1 MGVVDQKS
9 FTLQPKFLNYFDI
22 EKKPSWKKMKISM
35 ILVALSIAV
44 VSEAKDAA
52 FKERFYHKVGEF
64 KDAVNALKSAKLE
77 AIEDKKRSTRSVKDP
92 SFKARFMQK
101 VGEFKNSVNNLK
113 IAIKG
118 KKNKKVED
126 WPEEE
131 LAIPT
136 TKCHTVFDEVWQE
149 ECSTKFNN
157 SCRME
162 TKPVCHTIN
171 AKECSPEPK
180 QSCSWV
186 LENKCKTISVPSCS
200 VDWEQR
206 CTNKPLCSTVHK
218 KVCNNVEKDVCVDEF
233 DKVCTMTSVKV
244 CRKVAVREE
253 VDLEDFP
260 EVEPVVHV
268 KGKGEKGLFKNA
280 ILDKIEEKTNMKID
294 SIEAKLLKKR
304 EKGEKGKIVKRH
316 TADKKAQKKAAK
328 AEKKAAKAHKINSFL
343 DKIEEKTNKKFDS
356 IASKLAPLQS
366 KLAGKFFKGKGVKAK
381 GGLPIKVKY
390 VKSCE
395 DEPRKTCKTLPR
407 QICHKESV
415 PVCTH
420 ESEESCVEKEIC
432 KSWPKKNCEMVHKET
447 CWPFPTKKCTE
458 VTTSVC
464 KFVPRQNCVEKTH
477 EVCEAIPVKH
487 CQKNLVKKPREVCIP
502 QPTIRPKE
510 DW

>member
-1 MGVVDQKS
+1 
-9 FTLQPKFLNYFDI
+9 L
-22 EKKPSWKKMKISM
+22 
-35 ILVALSIAV
+35 ILLALSIAV
-44 VSEAKDAA
+44 VSEAKDAT
-52 FKERFYHKVGEF
+52 FKERFYQKVGEF
-64 KDAVNALKSAKLE
+64 KDAVNELKAAKSE
-77 AIEDKKRSTRSVKDP
+77 AIQDKKNVGKWKRSIKDP
-92 SFKARFMQK
+92 SFKARFMEK
-101 VGEFKNSVNNLK
+101 VGAFKDSINELK
-113 IAIKG
+113 SAIKS
-118 KKNKKVED
+118 KKGKKVED

-162 TKPVCHTIN
+162 KKPVCSTIS

-206 CTNKPLCSTVHK
+206 CTNKPVCSTIHK

-233 DKVCTMTSVKV
+233 DKVCTMTKVKV

-253 VDLEDFP
+253 VEDWP
-260 EVEPVVHV
+260 EEEPVIHV
-268 KGKGEKGLFKNA
+268 KGKGEKGHFKNVA
-280 ILDKIEEKTNMKID
+280 SKLMGKLEKKEKAKIVKRHIADKKADKVHFINSKLDKIEEKTNMKIE
-294 SIEAKLLKKR
+294 S
-304 EKGEKGKIVKRH
+304 V
-316 TADKKAQKKAAK
+316 
-328 AEKKAAKAHKINSFL
+328 
-343 DKIEEKTNKKFDS
+343 
-356 IASKLAPLQS
+356 ASKLM
-366 KLAGKFFKGKGVKAK
+366 GKFTKGKGVKAK
-381 GGLPIKVKY
+381 GGAPIKVKY

-415 PVCTH
+415 PVCTS
-420 ESEESCVEKEIC
+420 EPEESCVEKESC
-432 KSWPKKNCEMVHKET
+432 KSWPKKNCEMVHKES

-464 KFVPRQNCVEKTH
+464 KFVPRQNCVDKTH
-477 EVCEAIPVKH
+477 EICEAIPTKH
-487 CQKNLVKKPREVCIP
+487 CEKKRVKKPREVCIP
-502 QPTIRPKE
+502 QPTIRTTE

>member
-1 MGVVDQKS
+1 MG
-9 FTLQPKFLNYFDI
+9 
-22 EKKPSWKKMKISM
+22 
-35 ILVALSIAV
+35 
-44 VSEAKDAA
+44 
-52 FKERFYHKVGEF
+52 
-64 KDAVNALKSAKLE
+64 
-77 AIEDKKRSTRSVKDP
+77 
-92 SFKARFMQK
+92 
-101 VGEFKNSVNNLK
+101 K

-157 SCRME
+157 SGRME
-162 TKPVCHTIN
+162 TKPICHTIN

-233 DKVCTMTSVKV
+233 VKV

-253 VDLEDFP
+253 IEDFP

-268 KGKGEKGLFKNA
+268 KGKGEKGHFKNA

-294 SIEAKLLKKR
+294 SIEAKL
-304 EKGEKGKIVKRH
+304 
-316 TADKKAQKKAAK
+316 
-328 AEKKAAKAHKINSFL
+328 
-343 DKIEEKTNKKFDS
+343 
-356 IASKLAPLQS
+356 APLQA

-381 GGLPIKVKY
+381 GGVPIKVKY

-407 QICHKESV
+407 QVCHKESV
-415 PVCTH
+415 PICTH
-420 ESEESCVEKEIC
+420 EPEESCVEKEIC
-432 KSWPKKNCEMVHKET
+432 KSWPKKN
-447 CWPFPTKKCTE
+447 
-458 VTTSVC
+458 
-464 KFVPRQNCVEKTH
+464 
-477 EVCEAIPVKH
+477 
-487 CQKNLVKKPREVCIP
+487 
-502 QPTIRPKE
+502 
-510 DW
+510 

>member
-1 MGVVDQKS
+1 MG
-9 FTLQPKFLNYFDI
+9 
-22 EKKPSWKKMKISM
+22 
-35 ILVALSIAV
+35 
-44 VSEAKDAA
+44 
-52 FKERFYHKVGEF
+52 
-64 KDAVNALKSAKLE
+64 
-77 AIEDKKRSTRSVKDP
+77 
-92 SFKARFMQK
+92 
-101 VGEFKNSVNNLK
+101 
-113 IAIKG
+113 
-118 KKNKKVED
+118 
-126 WPEEE
+126 
-131 LAIPT
+131 
-136 TKCHTVFDEVWQE
+136 VWQE

-157 SCRME
+157 SGRME
-162 TKPVCHTIN
+162 TKPICHTIN

-206 CTNKPLCSTVHK
+206 CHNKPICSTVHK

-268 KGKGEKGLFKNA
+268 KGKGEKGHFKNA

-294 SIEAKLLKKR
+294 SIEAKLLRKR

-316 TADKKAQKKAAK
+316 TADKKVEKKAAK

-420 ESEESCVEKEIC
+420 EPEESCVEKEIC
-432 KSWPKKNCEMVHKET
+432 KSWPKKNCERFTRKLVGLSLPKSVQRLPQV
-447 CWPFPTKKCTE
+447 CANSSLGKIVSTKPM
-458 VTTSVC
+458 
-464 KFVPRQNCVEKTH
+464 KFARLFQSSIAKR
-477 EVCEAIPVKH
+477 I
-487 CQKNLVKKPREVCIP
+487 
-502 QPTIRPKE
+502 
-510 DW
+510 W

>member
-1 MGVVDQKS
+1 
-9 FTLQPKFLNYFDI
+9 
-22 EKKPSWKKMKISM
+22 MKIYL
-35 ILVALSIAV
+35 ILLALSIAV

-52 FKERFYHKVGEF
+52 YKERFFQKVGEF
-64 KDAVNALKSAKLE
+64 KDAVNELKSAKFE
-77 AIEDKKRSTRSVKDP
+77 AIMDKKNVGKWKRSIKDP
-92 SFKARFMQK
+92 SFKARFMEK
-101 VGEFKNSVNNLK
+101 VGAFKDSIHDLK
-113 IAIKG
+113 RAIKSKKG
-118 KKNKKVED
+118 KEVED

-162 TKPVCHTIN
+162 TKPVCSTIS

-206 CTNKPLCSTVHK
+206 CTNKPVCSTVHK

-253 VDLEDFP
+253 VEDWP
-260 EVEPVVHV
+260 EEEPIVHV
-268 KGKGEKGLFKNA
+268 KGKGEKGHFKNVL
-280 ILDKIEEKTNMKID
+280 LDKIEDKTNKKID
-294 SIEAKLLKKR
+294 AIASKLEKKG
-304 EKGEKGKIVKRH
+304 KAKIVKRH
-316 TADKKAQKKAAK
+316 IAEIKAAK
-328 AEKKAAKAHKINSFL
+328 AEKKNAFL
-343 DKIEEKTNKKFDS
+343 DKIEEKTNQKIMS
-356 IASKLAPLQS
+356 IASKLE
-366 KLAGKFFKGKGVKAK
+366 GKFTKGKGKGFKAK
-381 GGLPIKVKY
+381 GGAPIKVRY

-420 ESEESCVEKEIC
+420 EPEESCVEKESC
-432 KSWPKKNCEMVHKET
+432 TSWPKKNCEMVHKES

-464 KFVPRQNCVEKTH
+464 KFVPRQNCVDKTH
-477 EVCEAIPVKH
+477 EICEAIPTKH
-487 CQKNLVKKPREVCIP
+487 CEKHRVKKPREVCIP
-502 QPTIRPKE
+502 QPTIRTQE